1 MIWINDMEEQ
11 WLDRGACPNPECGS
25 SDANVNHSEG
35 YSFCYSCWTRFGE
48 KGNKMETENIIPM
61 KTDNKIKTFGTLGA
75 LTERS
80 ISKETAQK
88 YNTDVIVKGNQNT
101 HHIYKYFDEGGNNI
115 ANKIRNVA
123 DKEAMRSEGKMSNT
137 VLFGQNIFAPNGKYI
152 TITEGEVDAMSAF
165 ELLGSKWACVS
176 VKNGAHSA
184 LGNCKKE
191 FEYLDSF
198 DQIVISF
205 DMDKQGRDASEKV
218 AQLFS
223 PNKCKIMHMEHKDA
237 NEFLQLNKREE
248 FTRAWWNA
256 QPYTPAGIVNLKD
269 LGDALYTEEYCETCL
284 YPWHKLNHKTYG
296 MRTGELVTFTS
307 GAGMGKSSVMREL
320 MYHLLKNTEDNV
332 GIIALEEG
340 IKNTTFNIMSVEANA
355 RLYIKEVREKFEQE
369 QLNTW
374 QENTVGT
381 GRFFAF
387 DHFGSMDNDEILSRI
402 RYMAQ
407 ALDCKW
413 IFLDHLSILVSGQED
428 TDERKSIDIL
438 MTKLRSLVEQTNIG
452 LLLVSHL
459 RRPSGDRGH
468 EDGREVSLSHL
479 RGSASIAHLS
489 DSVIALERDQQSEDD
504 VLANT
509 TTVRVL
515 KNRYTGDTGVATHL
529 FYDKDTGRM
538 KEISNPYEVEDT
550 STIIDEEIPF

>member
-1 MIWINDMEEQ
+1 MEKK
-11 WLDRGACPNPECGS
+11 WLDRGSCPECNS
-25 SDANVNHSEG
+25 SDGNVRHSEG
-35 YSFCYSCWTRFGE
+35 YSFCFVCKTRFGE
-48 KGNKMETENIIPM
+48 NMQTETVVPM
-61 KTDNKIKTFGTLGA
+61 KRESSIKTVGTLGA
-75 LTERS
+75 ITERG

-88 YNTDVIVKGNQNT
+88 YNTDVKVSGNMNT
-101 HHIYKYFDEGGNNI
+101 HHIYKYFDESGNNI
-115 ANKIRNVA
+115 GNKVRNVSTK
-123 DKEAMRSEGKMSNT
+123 DMWVEGGMSDAL
-137 VLFGQNIFAPNGKYI
+137 LFGQNIFAPNGKYI
-152 TITEGEVDAMSAF
+152 TITEGEVDAMSSY

-176 VKNGAHSA
+176 IKTGAGSA
-184 LGNCKKE
+184 LRDCKKA

-489 DSVIALERDQQSEDD
+489 DSVIALERDQQAEDD

-509 TTVRVL
+509 TTIRVL
-515 KNRYTGDTGVATHL
+515 KNRYTGDTGIATHL

-550 STIIDEEIPF
+550 STVTDEEVPF

>member
-1 MIWINDMEEQ
+1 MNWNSNMDKK
-11 WLDRGACPNPECGS
+11 WLDRGACPECGS
-25 SDANVNHSEG
+25 SDGNVRHSEG
-35 YSFCYSCWTRFGE
+35 YSFCFVCETRFGE
-48 KGNKMETENIIPM
+48 SMQTETVIPM
-61 KTDNKIKTFGTLGA
+61 KRESNIKTVGTLGA

-88 YNTDVIVKGNQNT
+88 YNTDVKVNGNMNT
-101 HHIYKYFDEGGNNI
+101 HHIYKYFDESGNNI
-115 ANKIRNVA
+115 GNKVRNVSTK
-123 DKEAMRSEGKMSNT
+123 DMWVEGSMTEAL
-137 VLFGQNIFAPNGKYI
+137 LFGQNIFAPNGKYI
-152 TITEGEVDAMSAF
+152 TITEGEVDAMSAY

-176 VKNGAHSA
+176 IKTGAGSA
-184 LGNCKKE
+184 LRDCKKA

-237 NEFLQLNKREE
+237 NEYLQINKREE

-269 LGDALYTEEYCETCL
+269 LKSTLFEEEYCETCL
-284 YPWHKLNHKTYG
+284 YPWTKLNDKTYG
-296 MRTGELVTFTS
+296 MRTGELITFTS
-307 GAGMGKSSVMREL
+307 GAGMGKSSIMREL
-320 MYHLLKNTEDNV
+320 MYHMLKNTNDNV
-332 GIIALEEG
+332 GILALEES
-340 IKNTTFNIMSVEANA
+340 IKNTTFNIMSVDANA
-355 RLYIKEVREKFEQE
+355 RLYINEIRKKYSQE
-369 QLNTW
+369 ELDTW
-374 QENTVGT
+374 FDNTVGT

-387 DHFGSMDNDEILSRI
+387 DHFGSINNDEILSRV
-402 RYMAQ
+402 RFMAQ

-428 TDERKSIDIL
+428 NDERKSIDIL
-438 MTKLRSLVEQTNIG
+438 MTKLRSLVEQTGIG

-459 RRPSGDRGH
+459 RRPTGDRGH
-468 EDGREVSLSHL
+468 EDGKEVSLSHL

-489 DSVIALERDQQSEDD
+489 DSVIALERDQQAEDE

-509 TTVRVL
+509 TTIRIL
-515 KNRYTGDTGVATHL
+515 KNRYTGDTGIATHL
-529 FYDKDTGRM
+529 FYDRETGRM
-538 KEISNPYEVEDT
+538 KEISNPYEVD
-550 STIIDEEIPF
+550 DNNREETTF

>member
-1 MIWINDMEEQ
+1 MEKK
-11 WLDRGACPNPECGS
+11 WLDRGACPECNS
-25 SDANVNHSEG
+25 SDGNVRHSEG
-35 YSFCYSCWTRFGE
+35 YSFCFVCKTRFGE
-48 KGNKMETENIIPM
+48 NMQTETVVPM
-61 KTDNKIKTFGTLGA
+61 KRESSIKTVGTLGA
-75 LTERS
+75 ITERG

-88 YNTDVIVKGNQNT
+88 YNTDVKVSGNMNT
-101 HHIYKYFDEGGNNI
+101 HHIYKYFDESGNNI
-115 ANKIRNVA
+115 GNKVRNVSTK
-123 DKEAMRSEGKMSNT
+123 DMWVEGGMT
-137 VLFGQNIFAPNGKYI
+137 DALLFGQNIFAPNGKYI

-176 VKNGAHSA
+176 IKTGAGSA
-184 LGNCKKE
+184 LRDCKKS

-198 DQIVISF
+198 QNIVISF
-205 DMDKQGRDASEKV
+205 DMDKQGRDASEQV

-269 LGDALYTEEYCETCL
+269 LGDALYTEEYCETCS

-489 DSVIALERDQQSEDD
+489 DSVIALERDQQAEDD

-529 FYDKDTGRM
+529 FYDKETGRM

-550 STIIDEEIPF
+550 STIIEEEIPF

>member
-1 MIWINDMEEQ
+1 MIWINNMDKK
-11 WLDRGACPNPECGS
+11 WLDRGACPECNS
-25 SDANVNHSEG
+25 SDGNVRHSEG
-35 YSFCYSCWTRFGE
+35 YSFCFVCKTRFGE
-48 KGNKMETENIIPM
+48 NMQTETVVPM
-61 KTDNKIKTFGTLGA
+61 KRESSIKTVGTLGA
-75 LTERS
+75 ITERG

-88 YNTDVIVKGNQNT
+88 YNTDVKVSGNMNT

-115 ANKIRNVA
+115 GNKVRNVSTK
-123 DKEAMRSEGKMSNT
+123 DMWVEGGMSDAL
-137 VLFGQNIFAPNGKYI
+137 LFGQNIFAPNGKYI
-152 TITEGEVDAMSAF
+152 TITEGEVDAMSSY

-176 VKNGAHSA
+176 IKTGAGSA
-184 LGNCKKE
+184 LRDCKKS

-205 DMDKQGRDASEKV
+205 DMDKQGRDASEQV

-269 LGDALYTEEYCETCL
+269 LGDALYTEEYCETCS

-459 RRPSGDRGH
+459 RRPAGDRGH

-489 DSVIALERDQQSEDD
+489 DSVIALERDQQAEDD

-538 KEISNPYEVEDT
+538 KEISNPYDVEDT
-550 STIIDEEIPF
+550 STITDEEVPF

>member
-1 MIWINDMEEQ
+1 MDKK
-11 WLDRGACPNPECGS
+11 WLDRGACPECNS
-25 SDANVNHSEG
+25 SDGNVRHSEG
-35 YSFCYSCWTRFGE
+35 YSFCFVCKTRFGE
-48 KGNKMETENIIPM
+48 NMQTETVVPM
-61 KTDNKIKTFGTLGA
+61 KIESSIKTVGTLGA
-75 LTERS
+75 ITERG

-88 YNTDVIVKGNQNT
+88 YNTDVKVSGNMNT
-101 HHIYKYFDEGGNNI
+101 HHIYKYFDESGNNI
-115 ANKIRNVA
+115 GNKVRNVSTK
-123 DKEAMRSEGKMSNT
+123 DMWVEGGMT
-137 VLFGQNIFAPNGKYI
+137 DALLFGQNIFAPNGKYI
-152 TITEGEVDAMSAF
+152 TITEGEVDAMSSY

-176 VKNGAHSA
+176 IKTGAGSA
-184 LGNCKKE
+184 LRDCKKS

-198 DQIVISF
+198 QNIVISF
-205 DMDKQGRDASEKV
+205 DMDKQGRDASEQV

-489 DSVIALERDQQSEDD
+489 DSVIALERDQQAEDD

-529 FYDKDTGRM
+529 FYDKETGRM

-550 STIIDEEIPF
+550 STIIEEEVPF